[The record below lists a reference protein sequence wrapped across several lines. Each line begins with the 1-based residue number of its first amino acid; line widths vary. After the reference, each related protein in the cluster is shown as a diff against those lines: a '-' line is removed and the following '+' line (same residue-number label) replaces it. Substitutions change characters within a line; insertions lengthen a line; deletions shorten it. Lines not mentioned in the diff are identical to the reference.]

1 MEEDT
6 DTDEALTG
14 VVDDIC
20 GNASNPNAFE
30 LEEDDDEEE
39 DDEEEDD
46 EEEKVSLPTDADV

>member
-39 DDEEEDD
+39 DDEEE
-46 EEEKVSLPTDADV
+46 KVSLPTDADV